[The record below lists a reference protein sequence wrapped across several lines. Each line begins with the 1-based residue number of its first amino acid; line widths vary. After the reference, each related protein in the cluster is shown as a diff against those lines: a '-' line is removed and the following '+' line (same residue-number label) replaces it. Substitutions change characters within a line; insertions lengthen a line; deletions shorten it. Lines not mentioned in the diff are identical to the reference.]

1 MIDGVNNIALH
12 AKHTGFA
19 VMDAVENEEAIASLA
34 YAIGELNEMLTK
46 EAGRLGEINVPE
58 LPNPSDTA
66 NKIAQAITMVAPH
79 IDVD

>member
-1 MIDGVNNIALH
+1 ME
-12 AKHTGFA
+12 
-19 VMDAVENEEAIASLA
+19 AVEHEEAIASLA

>member
-1 MIDGVNNIALH
+1 MIDGVNNIASM
-12 AKHTGFA
+12 AKHIGFS
-19 VMDAVENEEAIASLA
+19 VMDAAENEEAIAALA
-34 YAIGELNEMLTK
+34 RAIGELNEMLTN
-46 EAGRLGEINVPE
+46 EAGRVGEINVPE